1 MAAALPWAISNAN
14 RGVTFVHTRFWTT
27 LNFGKF
33 DLIEH
38 FHRMLVT
45 APAADLGRFTAI
57 RFRSARLRQNWEFAR
72 HTSNMAA
79 EAYAR
84 STAKFND
91 FKRDGIFRNHTRFSA
106 CDGPRSGK
114 LRRTPA

>member
-1 MAAALPWAISNAN
+1 MAAALPSAISNAN

-72 HTSNMAA
+72 HTSGEPGRLADVLKSTL
-79 EAYAR
+79 R
-84 STAKFND
+84 SIEMVCLEPMSYF
-91 FKRDGIFRNHTRFSA
+91 
-106 CDGPRSGK
+106 
-114 LRRTPA
+114 

>member
-1 MAAALPWAISNAN
+1 MAAALPSAISNAN

-72 HTSNMAA
+72 HTSDEFLICSATPLVIKISPGLRIA
-79 EAYAR
+79 EGVPLTWR
-84 STAKFND
+84 
-91 FKRDGIFRNHTRFSA
+91 FR
-106 CDGPRSGK
+106 
-114 LRRTPA
+114 

>member
-1 MAAALPWAISNAN
+1 MVIERMLVWTGARQKRALTQVTYLRASVRIDGSRTVPSAISNAN

-27 LNFGKF
+27 LNSGSF

-57 RFRSARLRQNWEFAR
+57 RFRSARLRRNWEFAR
-72 HTSNMAA
+72 HTSN
-79 EAYAR
+79 AR
-84 STAKFND
+84 CW
-91 FKRDGIFRNHTRFSA
+91 SA
-106 CDGPRSGK
+106 WRG
-114 LRRTPA
+114 A

>member
-1 MAAALPWAISNAN
+1 MAAALPSAISNAN

-72 HTSNMAA
+72 H
-79 EAYAR
+79 R
-84 STAKFND
+84 SKESPNLGDTV
-91 FKRDGIFRNHTRFSA
+91 
-106 CDGPRSGK
+106 
-114 LRRTPA
+114 

>member
-1 MAAALPWAISNAN
+1 MATTLPWAISNAN
-14 RGVTFVHTRFWTT
+14 RGVTFVYTRFWAT
-27 LNFGKF
+27 LNSGSF

-72 HTSNMAA
+72 HTFRAA
-79 EAYAR
+79 TN
-84 STAKFND
+84 SVNFWPTFID
-91 FKRDGIFRNHTRFSA
+91 FRGLKALD
-106 CDGPRSGK
+106 GK
-114 LRRTPA
+114 LDHN

>member
-27 LNFGKF
+27 LNSGSF

-72 HTSNMAA
+72 HTFVGQIGPAKEGHRGHMAP
-79 EAYAR
+79 R
-84 STAKFND
+84 RIR
-91 FKRDGIFRNHTRFSA
+91 KRYVADLLHRHNVSA
-106 CDGPRSGK
+106 CVRI
-114 LRRTPA
+114 